1 MTRRWRER
9 GARALS
15 ALARTEARELVRRRS
30 LRRRHGLI
38 GLGEPFTYQIGPD
51 VTFGHNCR
59 LGGPAYIT
67 GSSLGDYTYVEV
79 GCRISHAQIGRF
91 CSLAPYAM
99 VGLAEHPTHMAGTHP
114 FLYRHIPSLGY
125 DLVDHDAYQELR
137 RTILGHDV
145 WVGAGAVVRGGVRV
159 GHGAV
164 IGAGAVV
171 TTDVPS
177 YAIYAGV
184 PARLV
189 RYRFGPDTVAA
200 LLEIQWWDRDR
211 AWLERNQALLRDVPR
226 LIDRH
231 RSSPSS

>member
-9 GARALS
+9 RDRVLS
-15 ALARTEARELVRRRS
+15 ALARDGVRELIRRRS
-30 LRRRHGLI
+30 LRRRHGLVA
-38 GLGEPFTYQIGPD
+38 LGEPFTYQIGPD
-51 VTFGHNCR
+51 VTFGRNCR

-67 GSSLGDYTYVEV
+67 ASSLGDYTYVEV
-79 GCRISHAQIGRF
+79 GSRISHAQIGRF

-99 VGLAEHPTHMAGTHP
+99 VGLAEHPTHMVGTHP

-125 DLVDHDAYQELR
+125 DLVDHDAFDELR
-137 RTILGHDV
+137 RTTLGHDV
-145 WVGAGAVVRGGVRV
+145 WVGTGAIVRGGVHV

-171 TTDVPS
+171 TSDVPP

-189 RYRFGPDTVAA
+189 RYRFDPETVAA
-200 LLEIQWWDRDR
+200 LLEIQWWYRDR
-211 AWLERNQALLRDVPR
+211 AWLERNRALLRDVPALVAR
-226 LIDRH
+226 YRAPT
-231 RSSPSS
+231 SS